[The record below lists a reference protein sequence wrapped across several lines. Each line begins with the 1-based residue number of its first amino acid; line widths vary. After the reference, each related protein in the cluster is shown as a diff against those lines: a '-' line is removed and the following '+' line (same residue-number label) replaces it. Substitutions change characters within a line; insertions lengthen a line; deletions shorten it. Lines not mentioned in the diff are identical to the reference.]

1 MRQPVA
7 FFCRETACL
16 YGKQFFYIHF
26 YFMEVDL
33 MRGHL
38 VAAKIMSG
46 LVVASLIGSPI
57 IAYAGTSG
65 YVGEESNA
73 FNDETE
79 SGEGFT
85 WNSGDSTL
93 TLTDDVNGDVVAD
106 NDITVTTNNDPVIV
120 SGNIEVSTSDT
131 STSAD
136 LTIDNANITTGGSI
150 SADGN
155 VTITDSTVSADGIN
169 GGKDGKG
176 TAGDV
181 IITDSTVTSTDTI
194 AAGNDEQ
201 ISSHAQG
208 EYGNHNVVINNSN
221 VAAEAK
227 DSSVGTQYPI
237 VSVGGTVTIN
247 DGYISS
253 PADGSILNMGYYGT
267 DIWLSETGRIITSE
281 NTKYEGG
288 VTITAGTKPSSDSE
302 SSSDSEAS
310 GTDSGSSASSDDNN
324 SSGSSVTTTSD
335 YANVYTSDISNGNF
349 AAVSNSSGAATVAV
363 KDSTGKSM
371 NVAVDLS
378 SASSSNGSKIT
389 ATIVPA
395 LDRNG
400 NENNG
405 LDKNAQALNT
415 VITESGKTP
424 IEGALFIRAYAAGV
438 SLTKL
443 EAPAKYTFTLDKTYE
458 GKTVTVYVRTVTGE
472 VHSYDAVVTNGK
484 VQISTE
490 FLGTVAFAM

>member
-1 MRQPVA
+1 M
-7 FFCRETACL
+7 
-16 YGKQFFYIHF
+16 K
-26 YFMEVDL
+26 
-33 MRGHL
+33 GHL
-38 VAAKIMSG
+38 VAAKILSG
-46 LVVASLIGSPI
+46 LVAASLIGSPI

-85 WNSGDSTL
+85 WNSGDSIL

-106 NDITVTTNNDPVIV
+106 NDITITTNNDPVTV
-120 SGNIEVSTSDT
+120 SGNIEVSTSDS
-131 STSAD
+131 STNAD
-136 LTIDNANITTGGSI
+136 LTINNANITSGGSI
-150 SADGN
+150 SADGDLR
-155 VTITDSTVSADGIN
+155 ITESTVSADGIN

-176 TAGDV
+176 TDGDV
-181 IITDSTVTSTDTI
+181 IITDSNVTSTGSI
-194 AAGNDEQ
+194 EAGRQDQ
-201 ISSHAQG
+201 MSSHAQG

-221 VAAEAK
+221 VAAEN
-227 DSSVGTQYPI
+227 SGQFPI
-237 VSVGGTVTIN
+237 AAVGGTITLN
-247 DGYISS
+247 DSYISS
-253 PADGSILNMGYYGT
+253 PSDGSILNQGYYGT
-267 DIWLSETGRIITSE
+267 DIHAGEIGRIITSSE
-281 NTKYEGG
+281 DYAYKGN
-288 VTITAGTKPSSDSE
+288 VTITAGTKPSSE

-324 SSGSSVTTTSD
+324 SSESNVTTTSD

-349 AAVSNSSGAATVAV
+349 AAVSNNSGAASVAV
-363 KDSTGKSM
+363 KDSNGKSM
-371 NVAVDLS
+371 NVVVDLS
-378 SASSSNGSKIT
+378 SASASAGNSSKIT

-400 NENNG
+400 NSNNG

-443 EAPAKYTFTLDKTYE
+443 EAPAKYTFTLDKAYE
-458 GKTVTVYVRTVTGE
+458 GKTITVYVRTVTGE

-484 VQISTE
+484 VQINTE
-490 FLGTVAFAM
+490 YLGTVAFAM

>member
-1 MRQPVA
+1 
-7 FFCRETACL
+7 
-16 YGKQFFYIHF
+16 
-26 YFMEVDL
+26 

-46 LVVASLIGSPI
+46 LVAASLIGSPI
-57 IAYAGTSG
+57 VAYAGTSG
-65 YVGEESNA
+65 YVGEESNV

-85 WNSGDSTL
+85 WSSGDSIL
-93 TLTDDVNGDVVAD
+93 TLTDDVDGNVVAD
-106 NDITVTTNNDPVIV
+106 NDITITTNDNPVSV
-120 SGNIEVSTSDT
+120 SGNIEVSTSDS
-131 STSAD
+131 STGAD
-136 LTIDNANITTGGSI
+136 LTIYDANITSGGSI
-150 SADGN
+150 SADGD
-155 VTITDSTVSADGIN
+155 VKITDSTVSADGIN

-176 TAGDV
+176 TNGDV
-181 IITDSTVTSTDTI
+181 IINDSDVTSTDTI
-194 AAGNDEQ
+194 AAGNYEQ

-221 VAAEAK
+221 VTAEPK
-227 DSSVGTQYPI
+227 DPPADKQYPI
-237 VSVGGTVTIN
+237 ISVGGTVTIN
-247 DGYISS
+247 GSYISS
-253 PADGSILNMGYYGT
+253 PADGEIRNMGYYGT
-267 DIWLSETGRIITSE
+267 DIHLSETGRIVTPE
-281 NTKYEGG
+281 NQNYKGK
-288 VTITAGTKPSSDSE
+288 VTITAGTKPSSDSAP
-302 SSSDSEAS
+302 SDTNS
-310 GTDSGSSASSDDNN
+310 GSVTAPDANSGSSASSDNN
-324 SSGSSVTTTSD
+324 DSASSETKVTTTSD

-349 AAVSNSSGAATVAV
+349 AAVSNNSGSATVAV
-363 KDSTGKSM
+363 KDSNGKSV
-371 NVAVDLS
+371 NVSVDLS
-378 SASSSNGSKIT
+378 SASAPNGYSSKIT

-400 NENNG
+400 NSSNG

-443 EAPAKYTFTLDKTYE
+443 EAPAKYTFTLDKSYE

-484 VQISTE
+484 VQINTE
-490 FLGTVAFAM
+490 YLGTVAFAM

>member
-1 MRQPVA
+1 
-7 FFCRETACL
+7 
-16 YGKQFFYIHF
+16 
-26 YFMEVDL
+26 

-46 LVVASLIGSPI
+46 FVAASLIGSPI

-73 FNDETE
+73 FNDEIE

-106 NDITVTTNNDPVIV
+106 NDITVTTNNDPVTV

-136 LTIDNANITTGGSI
+136 LTINNANITTGGSI

-155 VTITDSTVSADGIN
+155 VTIADSNVSADGIN

-181 IITDSTVTSTDTI
+181 IITDSTVTSTDSI
-194 AAGNDEQ
+194 EAGSQAQ

-221 VAAEAK
+221 VTAEAK
-227 DSSVGTQYPI
+227 ESTAPTQYPI

-267 DIWLSETGRIITSE
+267 DIWLSETGRIVSE
-281 NTKYEGG
+281 SQNQVGK
-288 VTITAGTKPSSDSE
+288 VTITAGTK

-310 GTDSGSSASSDDNN
+310 STDSGSSASSDDNN

-349 AAVSNSSGAATVAV
+349 AAVSNNSGSATVAV
-363 KDSTGKSM
+363 KDSNGKSM
-371 NVAVDLS
+371 DVVVDLS
-378 SASSSNGSKIT
+378 SASASNGNSSKIT

-400 NENNG
+400 NSNNG

-415 VITESGKTP
+415 VITESGKSP

-472 VHSYDAVVTNGK
+472 IHSYDAVVTNGK
-484 VQISTE
+484 VQINTE